1 MVVKTV
7 FFVSREHLCTNNFL
21 FLKIFKFF
29 SCFQT
34 LRKTFRF
41 FGENNFVENNLFFLW
56 IYKELIFLWTFWVS
70 LLFSNCGQKNLQHC
84 RRNFRES
91 VKCAFYLNNRTFRWK
106 FVFSRKTLLLQ
117 FFRVSMKNSAD
128 FCQKGFA
135 PIWKTAFYTGS
146 GGLLA

>member
-7 FFVSREHLCTNNFL
+7 FFLSRGHLCTKNFL

-34 LRKTFRF
+34 LRKTFRI
-41 FGENNFVENNLFFLW
+41 FGENNFVENNLFLW

-84 RRNFRES
+84 RRNFREGAKS
-91 VKCAFYLNNRTFRWK
+91 ALYLSNRTFRGK
-106 FVFSRKTLLLQ
+106 FVFSRKNLLSQ
-117 FFRVSMKNSAD
+117 FFRVLMKISAD
-128 FCQKGFA
+128 FCEKGFA

>member
-7 FFVSREHLCTNNFL
+7 FFVSRGHLCTNDFL

-34 LRKTFRF
+34 LREIFWIF
-41 FGENNFVENNLFFLW
+41 SENNFVENNLYLWLYKELFFLW
-56 IYKELIFLWTFWVS
+56 TSWVS

-84 RRNFRES
+84 HRNFRECIKS
-91 VKCAFYLNNRTFRWK
+91 AFYLNNRTFRGK
-106 FVFSRKTLLLQ
+106 FVFSRKNLLLQ
-117 FFRVSMKNSAD
+117 FFRVLMKNSPD
-128 FCQKGFA
+128 FCQEGIA
-135 PIWKTAFYTGS
+135 PICKTAFYTGS